1 LWGKEDAASLRL
13 YWKPN
18 PCAICPP
25 VPLCGRLPC
34 SAVPLLD
41 SSYAPPRLLRSGHAA
56 TVAASFFPA
65 PRQPWNRWERL
76 ELADGD
82 FLDLA
87 WRREGA
93 RGRLAILSHGLEGS
107 VAAPYIRSMAERL
120 RREEWDVLAWNYR
133 SCGGIPNRL
142 RRTYHSGASGD
153 LRAVFAHAAPH
164 YRDIAL
170 VGFSLGGNLC
180 LKFAAE
186 AIPPEQLAAVAAIS
200 APVDL
205 ASSARAIDGAPLN
218 RLYLRRFLRTLLPKA
233 WDKARRFPGWC
244 RLGDLKRIRTIRDFD
259 ELVTA
264 PLNGF
269 ASAEDYWARSSALP
283 LLPRLNVP
291 SLLLNARNDP
301 MLAPP
306 SFPEE
311 LARRHAHLH
320 LEAPEHGG
328 HVGFPDATG
337 NPSRWA
343 DQRVAE
349 FLADAMAARH
359 P

>member
-1 LWGKEDAASLRL
+1 MWEKEKEATLWSYGKLI
-13 YWKPN
+13 
-18 PCAICPP
+18 PCAIRPP
-25 VPLCGRLPC
+25 VPLCGRIPC
-34 SAVPLLD
+34 CAVPLLE
-41 SSYAPPRLLRSGHAA
+41 SSYVPPRLLRSGHAA

-87 WRREGA
+87 WRQEAPG
-93 RGRLAILSHGLEGS
+93 GRLAILSHGLEGS
-107 VAAPYIRSMAERL
+107 VAAPYIRSMADRL
-120 RREEWDVLAWNYR
+120 RREGWDVLAWNYR

-142 RRTYHSGASGD
+142 RRTYHSGASDD
-153 LRAVFAHAAPH
+153 LRAVVAHAAPH

-170 VGFSLGGNLC
+170 VGFSLGGNLS

-186 AIPPEQLAAVAAIS
+186 AVPPVQLAAVAAIS

-205 ASSARAIDGAPLN
+205 ASSARAIDGDPLN
-218 RLYLRRFLRTLLPKA
+218 RLYLQRFLRTLVPKA

-244 RLGDLKRIRTIRDFD
+244 RLGDLRRIRTIGDFD

-269 ASAEDYWARSSALP
+269 ASAEDYWARSSSLP
-283 LLPRLNVP
+283 LLPRLTVR

-306 SFPEE
+306 SFPDV
-311 LARRHAHLH
+311 LARSHAHFH

-328 HVGFPDATG
+328 HVGFPDGTG
-337 NPSRWA
+337 NLCRWA
-343 DQRVAE
+343 DQRIAE
-349 FLADAMAARH
+349 FLAGAMAARH